1 MKSRSEVIDLKNEK
15 FMFTEVKTVDS
26 KFRLNLGRKVIKLL
40 SGITKADGFQVFVG
54 SDGDILLRP
63 TVNIPSR
70 ELWLY
75 KNPEALNMVIKGLK
89 NAKAGEVT
97 KVKNLDKYLDKL

>member
-1 MKSRSEVIDLKNEK
+1 MKSRSEGIDLKNEK
-15 FMFTEVKTVDS
+15 FMFVDVKTVDP
-26 KFRLNLGRKVIKLL
+26 KFRLNLGRKAIELL

-89 NAKAGEVT
+89 NAKEGEVT
-97 KVKNLDKYLDKL
+97 KVKNLNKYLDEL

>member
-1 MKSRSEVIDLKNEK
+1 MKSRSEGIDLKNEK
-15 FMFTEVKTVDS
+15 FLFTDVKTVDT

-40 SGITKADGFQVFVG
+40 SGIIKADGFQVFVG

-89 NAKAGEVT
+89 NAKEGKVT
-97 KVKNLDKYLDKL
+97 KVKNLDKYLDEL